1 MPLDPTYTL
10 SDREL
15 QVLNF
20 STQAIDPSIL
30 LGNRF
35 QDALGLILA
44 SEVEAGTPVN
54 AVAATATLDI
64 AGVVLDGETVS
75 IGDDIYEFCADAAQ
89 SVTDP
94 ANLPVDIEANTT
106 KSSGTLTMDTQPIS
120 GNTLTLGTKVYT
132 FVPIGTD
139 TADGE
144 VSVGADLSE
153 AQANLVAAINGTDG
167 ISLPHPLVYAGDF
180 AADACVITALVGGAA
195 GDLIATTETFT
206 AATNVFAAA
215 NLGNGADCLAADA
228 VTALVAAITAFDTV
242 GVGAADGAGNTVV
255 LTADVAGA
263 AGSAIPVATNIANAS
278 FVNAVVRLAGGVDGT
293 VAEGI
298 KFMVDGTWLYVCLSY
313 NEVSG
318 ANWRRITLGNVF

>member
-1 MPLDPTYTL
+1 MVDPIHNL
-10 SDREL
+10 SYREL
-15 QVLNF
+15 QVFNF
-20 STQAIDPSIL
+20 SSQEIDPNIL

-35 QDALGLILA
+35 QDALQLILA

-64 AGVVLDGETVS
+64 AGVVLDGEMFS
-75 IGDDIYEFCADAAQ
+75 IDDDIYEFCADAAQ
-89 SVTDP
+89 SLTYP
-94 ANLPVDIEANTT
+94 GNIAVDISNHTAPST
-106 KSSGTLTMDTQPIS
+106 GTMTMDTQPIS

-144 VSVGADLSE
+144 VSIGADLTE
-153 AQANLVAAINGTDG
+153 AQANLVAAINGRDG

-180 AADACVITALVGGAA
+180 AADDCVITALVGGAA

-206 AATNVFAAA
+206 APTNIFVAN

-255 LTADVAGA
+255 LTADVAGV

-293 VAEGI
+293 VAEGV
-298 KFMVDGTWLYVCLSY
+298 KFMADDTWLYVCPSY

-318 ANWRRITLGNVF
+318 ANWRRIALGNVF